1 MFEFELQGTPLL
13 IINHTLFFLALKWW
27 VITKEKKIM
36 FSYSMFNPWRKSLVS
51 SGEYIFPL
59 FQFVEMLTTI
69 YADVG
74 S

>member
-13 IINHTLFFLALKWW
+13 IINHTLFFLS
-27 VITKEKKIM
+27 TKMMSHCKRKKIM